1 MNNKSASARLTMKMD
16 EGCFFFVLKR
26 NTQMANALAG
36 KPTLKTMM
44 YTTGRK
50 IWVSLLFSTSTAV
63 DVTDTP
69 SLVSSPVKPLSK
81 SESRQTDRYIYFR
94 A

>member
-1 MNNKSASARLTMKMD
+1 MKMD

-26 NTQMANALAG
+26 NTQMAIALAG

-44 YTTGRK
+44 YTTGKK
-50 IWVSLLFSTSTAV
+50 ICVSLLSSTATAV

-69 SLVSSPVKPLSK
+69 YSVSSPVKPLS
-81 SESRQTDRYIYFR
+81 SLEPIDR
-94 A
+94 